1 MTRVKPE
8 IPKFRG
14 PGKGRGGA
22 SNPKGRQLLQNATS
36 EVSALLGDMP
46 RSRDMLIEALHLI
59 QDYYRCLSSNHL
71 VALADEF
78 RLAIA
83 EVYET
88 ATFYHHFDV
97 LADEEA
103 SPPEIT
109 VRVCESLTCEMLGA
123 KELLSSLNS
132 ILGNNARVLTAPC
145 MGACDKAPAVAVG
158 QNQIF
163 HATPE
168 KIEDAVANASVKAT
182 IPDHIDYD
190 TYVSAGGYKTL
201 RRCYDGKLSREQVI
215 SSLESSSLCGL
226 GGAGFSTG
234 RKWRIVR
241 AFQPPGLW
249 Q

>member
-1 MTRVKPE
+1 MTRLKP
-8 IPKFRG
+8 KNLKYQDS
-14 PGKGRGGA
+14 GKGRSGA
-22 SNPKGRQLLQNATS
+22 SNPKGRQLLQEATS

-97 LADEEA
+97 VADEGTP
-103 SPPEIT
+103 PPEIT

-123 KELLSSLNS
+123 KELLSRLNG
-132 ILGNNARVLTAPC
+132 ILGKNARVLTAPC

-163 HATPE
+163 HATPK
-168 KIEDAVANASVKAT
+168 KIEDAVA
-182 IPDHIDYD
+182 
-190 TYVSAGGYKTL
+190 
-201 RRCYDGKLSREQVI
+201 
-215 SSLESSSLCGL
+215 SSSVLL
-226 GGAGFSTG
+226 A
-234 RKWRIVR
+234 V
-241 AFQPPGLW
+241 
-249 Q
+249 